1 MITLIKLLK
10 TRQASKDNET
20 EYLTN
25 RDRRTYLDW
34 GAIKLKLTGWAGMT
48 LIGHISEMEMTR
60 GGNDQVLL
68 VSFYGNFSYGSGNVN
83 ARKRF

>member
-1 MITLIKLLK
+1 
-10 TRQASKDNET
+10 
-20 EYLTN
+20 
-25 RDRRTYLDW
+25 
-34 GAIKLKLTGWAGMT
+34 MT
-48 LIGHISEMEMTR
+48 LVGHNSEMEMTR

>member
-1 MITLIKLLK
+1 
-10 TRQASKDNET
+10 
-20 EYLTN
+20 
-25 RDRRTYLDW
+25 
-34 GAIKLKLTGWAGMT
+34 MT

-83 ARKRF
+83 ARKRFEKA